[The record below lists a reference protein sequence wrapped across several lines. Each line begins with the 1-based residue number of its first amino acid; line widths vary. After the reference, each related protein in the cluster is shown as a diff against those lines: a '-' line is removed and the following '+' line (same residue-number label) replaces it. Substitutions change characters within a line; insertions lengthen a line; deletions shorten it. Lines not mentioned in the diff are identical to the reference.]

1 MKDWKDIL
9 YEKTKDEPNPLQTME
24 WDKTNRMRKIT
35 TSHDC
40 PPIPVR
46 DYDWSASRED
56 WDEGDLIGYGR
67 TEQEAINDLL
77 EKEYLR

>member
-1 MKDWKDIL
+1 M
-9 YEKTKDEPNPLQTME
+9 KTKT
-24 WDKTNRMRKIT
+24 MRKIT

-56 WDEGDLIGYGR
+56 WDEGDFIEYGR

-77 EKEYLR
+77 EKEYLK

>member
-1 MKDWKDIL
+1 
-9 YEKTKDEPNPLQTME
+9 
-24 WDKTNRMRKIT
+24 MRKIT

-56 WDEGDLIGYGR
+56 WDEGDFIGYGR
-67 TEQEAINDLL
+67 TDQDAIDDLIEQEEFL
-77 EKEYLR
+77 K